1 MSPWLA
7 LLIGIGCA
15 AAGGDLFVRGIVG
28 IAHRARLSPAIV
40 AATVAA
46 FATSSPEL
54 AVAINAARA
63 GATEISVGDALGSN
77 VVNIALILGLVV
89 AMASLSCPR
98 DSLRRDFPMALVA
111 PGLLAILLL
120 DGHLGRGDA
129 HILLGAFLLWFIATA
144 QEARRQ
150 RASAATLPPS
160 RVMPLVFATSTGLAL
175 LAGSGY
181 LIVTGASRIAL
192 DLGMDPFLVGA
203 TLVAA
208 GTSTPELVTALVA
221 RRRGHDDISLGT
233 MLGSN
238 IFNGLFI
245 LPVAVLIT
253 PTPLHIAEV
262 AAALLFGMAATLLA
276 FPSGLGR
283 IGRGRGLALLLLY
296 AGYIAV
302 SLFRN

>member
-1 MSPWLA
+1 MDPWLA
-7 LLIGIGCA
+7 LLLGIGCA

-28 IAHRARLSPAIV
+28 IAQWARLSPAIV

-77 VVNIALILGLVV
+77 VVNIALILGAVL
-89 AMASLSCPR
+89 ALAPLSCPR
-98 DSLRRDFPMALVA
+98 DSLRRDFPMALAA

-129 HILLGAFLLWFIATA
+129 LVLLGGFLLWLFATA

-150 RASAATLPPS
+150 RATAAIVARP
-160 RVMPLVFATSTGLAL
+160 RIAPLLLATAAGLGL

-245 LPVAVLIT
+245 LPVAVLVA
-253 PTPLHIAEV
+253 PTALHIAEV
-262 AAALLFGMAATLLA
+262 AAALLFGMGATLLA
-276 FPSGLGR
+276 YPSGQGLITR
-283 IGRGRGLALLLLY
+283 GRGRALLLLY
-296 AGYIAV
+296 AAYLAL
-302 SLFRN
+302 SLAAG